1 MQHETAVSGLAR
13 LVFRPVLASAAL
25 FAALA
30 AVPTPAQTVRIPLP
44 NNSPFPISQGVW
56 VGKTLYLSGM
66 MSPTI
71 STPTPGDT
79 QAQAVGAIQTIEAA
93 LKAQKLSLGDV
104 VMMHV
109 YLAGDPANGGKMDF
123 KGFMAGYTQFFGTK
137 DQPIKPARSA
147 MQVAALAA
155 PTALVEIEVIAV
167 KPD

>member
-1 MQHETAVSGLAR
+1 MQLENLVSR
-13 LVFRPVLASAAL
+13 AAKTLL
-25 FAALA
+25 FAATLSTALA
-30 AVPTPAQTVRIPLP
+30 VSAGAQTVRIPLP

-66 MSPTI
+66 LAPTI
-71 STPTPGDT
+71 STPNPGDT
-79 QAQAVGAIQTIEAA
+79 QAQTVGAIQTIETA
-93 LKAQKLSLGDV
+93 LKAQKLTLGDV

-123 KGFMAGYTQFFGTK
+123 KGFMAGYTQFFGTA
-137 DQPIKPARSA
+137 DQPNKPARSA

-155 PTALVEIEVIAV
+155 PTALAEIEVIAV

>member
-1 MQHETAVSGLAR
+1 MQLEN
-13 LVFRPVLASAAL
+13 LASYAAKTIL
-25 FAALA
+25 LGATLSTALA
-30 AVPTPAQTVRIPLP
+30 FSAVAQVVRLPLP

-66 MSPTI
+66 LEPSDI
-71 STPTPGDT
+71 LSSPTPGDT
-79 QAQAVGAIQTIEAA
+79 QAQTVGAIQTIEAA
-93 LKAQKLSLGDV
+93 LKAQKLTLGDV

-109 YLAGDPANGGKMDF
+109 YLAADPANGGKMDF

-137 DQPIKPARSA
+137 DQPNKPARSA

>member
-1 MQHETAVSGLAR
+1 MQLDFIASHPVRAIFMSLA
-13 LVFRPVLASAAL
+13 LSS
-25 FAALA
+25 ALA
-30 AVPTPAQTVRIPLP
+30 ASSANAQVTRLPLP

-56 VGKTLYLSGM
+56 VGNTLYLSGM
-66 MSPTI
+66 MSPDI
-71 STPTPGDT
+71 STPTPGNT
-79 QAQAVGAIQTIEAA
+79 EAQTVGAIKTIEAA
-93 LKAQKLSLGDV
+93 LKAQKLTVGDV

-109 YLAGDPANGGKMDF
+109 YLAGDPANAGKMDF

-137 DQPIKPARSA
+137 DQPNKPARSA